1 MQYHWAMPPVESDD
15 TKGLA
20 LREAK
25 LALRN
30 RVLLARDALSPGE
43 RAARSAII
51 ARNIETLPSFVRADT
66 VLLTVSF
73 RSEWD
78 TQPLVERALEM
89 NKTVVLPR
97 VDARARM
104 LELCR
109 VTDLEAGIAP
119 GYGGIPE
126 PRPDSSRIAPDAIAF
141 VLVPGVAFDRTGRR
155 LGYGG
160 GFYDRLLP
168 LLPVDTPRIAA
179 GYAMQV
185 VPHVPAAP
193 HDVTVDAIVT
203 DEEIIV
209 VG

>member
-1 MQYHWAMPPVESDD
+1 MPPVERDD
-15 TKGLA
+15 TRGLA

-30 RVLLARDALSPGE
+30 RVLLERDTLTADARAQKS
-43 RAARSAII
+43 AAITR
-51 ARNIETLPSFVRADT
+51 RIEALPSFARAET

-78 TQPLVERALEM
+78 TQPLIERALRME
-89 NKTVVLPR
+89 KTVVLPR
-97 VDARARM
+97 VDPRARM

-109 VTDLEAGIAP
+109 VTDLRADIAP
-119 GYGGIPE
+119 GYCGIPE
-126 PRPDSSRIAPDAIAF
+126 PLPDRARVAPDMVSF
-141 VLVPGVAFDRTGRR
+141 VLVPGVAFDRAGRR

-168 LLPVDTPRIAA
+168 LVPRAAPRIAA
-179 GYAMQV
+179 GYALQI

-203 DEEIIV
+203 DEELIV
-209 VG
+209 LRDGV